1 MEHQAHTS
9 NKDHK
14 SDDIVVVV
22 CRDEATCAGCGQELF
37 KGSFL
42 RVQDDG
48 VRCMTCAGLGDLE
61 FLPRGDA
68 AVSRRAAKHSPT
80 RAVVVQ
86 WSRARKRYER
96 QGILATPQAIEQA
109 TQESKAD
116 EDARKA
122 KQARAAVKR
131 EVLDREFVKAFEAAI
146 VRQFPRI
153 PSEAAAQIANHA
165 CQKYSGRVG
174 RSAAAKALD
183 EQAVRLAV
191 IAHVRHNHTRYD
203 LLLPSADRRDARRI
217 VQPQIQRMLE
227 RWS

>member
-1 MEHQAHTS
+1 MEHQAPTL
-9 NKDHK
+9 NKDRK
-14 SDDIVVVV
+14 SDEIVVVIT
-22 CRDEATCAGCGQELF
+22 RQEGICAGCKQELL
-37 KGSFL
+37 KGAFL

-116 EDARKA
+116 EEARKA

-131 EVLDREFVKAFEAAI
+131 EVVDREFMKAFEAAI
-146 VRQFPRI
+146 MRQFPRI
-153 PSEAAAQIANHA
+153 PPQSAAQIADHA

-174 RSAAAKALD
+174 RSAAAKELD

-191 IAHVRHNHTRYD
+191 IAHIRHHHTRYD
-203 LLLPSADRRDARRI
+203 SLLPGVGRHKARQI
-217 VQPQIQRMLE
+217 VQPQIQRMLD